1 MACLEVRNTTNA
13 TNNPTNTI
21 CDLLKKIDQL
31 QKEAVLNNAAGACN
45 TCLLTSMFNTKPVAL
60 YTCNGPLELPLT
72 LPTVEAETTRL
83 FRIEEVR
90 NCETLTLRLL
100 TTDGTTVECTAQT
113 AVVSLGCIC
122 GLQCFDP
129 INCDLTCNA
138 AV

>member
-1 MACLEVRNTTNA
+1 MACLEVRTTTN
-13 TNNPTNTI
+13 NNPTNTI

-31 QKEAVLNNAAGACN
+31 QKEAILNNAAGACN

-72 LPTVEAETTRL
+72 IPGTDTQTTRL
-83 FRIEEVR
+83 FRIEDVR

-100 TTDGTTVECTAQT
+100 VNDGTTVECTGQT
-113 AVVSLGCIC
+113 AVVSLSCIC

-138 AV
+138 GI

>member
-1 MACLEVRNTTNA
+1 MACLEVRTTTN
-13 TNNPTNTI
+13 NNPTNTI
-21 CDLLKKIDQL
+21 CDLIKKIDQL
-31 QKEAVLNNAAGACN
+31 QKEAILNNAAGACN

-72 LPTVEAETTRL
+72 LPGAETETTRL
-83 FRIEEVR
+83 FRIEDVR

-100 TTDGTTVECTAQT
+100 VSDGTTVECTAQT
-113 AVVSLGCIC
+113 AVVSLSCIC

-138 AV
+138 GI